1 RGGAGGDA
9 GRAAHDA
16 APAPGP
22 RGEGAARAGRSRGA
36 RRGAVVRRARGAGGG
51 GGALA
56 RGGGGGGGGRGGGRG
71 GDLRVPRR
79 APARADSS
87 ANKGRGF
94 VEALRSLA
102 AGDFVV
108 HVEHGIGRYL
118 GLVHKQVGANT
129 VDLLTVEYAGGDKL
143 YLPVYRLNQ
152 IQKYAGGEGA
162 PKLDRLGGQTFAKTK
177 AKVQKN
183 LRKMADELLRLYAER
198 RAATGGAR
206 PPGEAGDPAVG
217 AA

>member
-1 RGGAGGDA
+1 QHRDLKVKARLGAFDPKLL
-9 GRAAHDA
+9 DD
-16 APAPGP
+16 PDP
-22 RGEGAARAGRSRGA
+22 RTRGAAQI
-36 RRGAVVRRARGAGGG
+36 VVGT
-51 GGALA
+51 LA
-56 RGGGGGGGGRGGGRG
+56 RGVVAPVEGIVLVTEEEIFGARAH
-71 GDLRVPRR
+71 RR
-79 APARADSS
+79 AARSGQGA
-87 ANKGRGF
+87 AAKRRAF
-94 VEALRSLA
+94 VEDLRSLST
-102 AGDFVV
+102 GDFVV

-118 GLVHKQVGANT
+118 GLVHKQVGTLT
-129 VDLLTVEYAGGDKL
+129 VDLLAVEYLGGDKL

-152 IQKYAGGEGA
+152 IQKYAGGDAA